1 CSSEKRFFTS
11 NLLRLGNWT
20 PNCGATQN
28 RGDVGGMG
36 DRFGID
42 ISFGNPN
49 HSEYYTAE
57 HKDEKGLR
65 LVTFQMNEKFWSAI
79 KYLKKIG
86 KEHDHTAGKRW
97 LEGKKSLK
105 APAGSDCANL
115 DSFTKKTSLHFEPAW
130 LPYLL
135 TAIEGV
141 AAVEYLNKNEALPSM
156 IKDDDGKLEFM
167 GFNTLEDIHLM
178 GGQVD
183 EDGWGKTL

>member
-1 CSSEKRFFTS
+1 
-11 NLLRLGNWT
+11 
-20 PNCGATQN
+20 
-28 RGDVGGMG
+28 M
-36 DRFGID
+36 
-42 ISFGNPN
+42 
-49 HSEYYTAE
+49 
-57 HKDEKGLR
+57 
-65 LVTFQMNEKFWSAI
+65 
-79 KYLKKIG
+79 
-86 KEHDHTAGKRW
+86 
-97 LEGKKSLK
+97 
-105 APAGSDCANL
+105 
-115 DSFTKKTSLHFEPAW
+115 HFEPAW